1 MAIVTL
7 IDDVTLTDGT
17 WMEQVIAVSQDVQG
31 TFFTYVSLALTV
43 ADVAGFTVGGAIT
56 GDSDGGNDGVG
67 VVRQIDTTNNILY
80 VDTTSGSWVAT
91 NGIDNVNPYVGD
103 QTTITSIDNDS
114 LMTYRANSND
124 LTPTGNGQVGT
135 FIP

>member
-1 MAIVTL
+1 MAIVSI

-17 WMEQVIAVSQDVQG
+17 WMEQVIAVSQDIQG
-31 TFFTYVSLALTV
+31 TFITYTSLALTV
-43 ADVAGFTVGGAIT
+43 GNTAPFSVGGDIT
-56 GDSDGGNDGVG
+56 GDGDNGNTGVG

-80 VDTTSGSWVAT
+80 VDTTSGAWVAT
-91 NGIDNVNPYVGD
+91 NGIDNANPYVGD
-103 QTTITSIDNDS
+103 ETTITSIDNDS

-124 LTPTGNGQVGT
+124 LTPSGSGQIGT